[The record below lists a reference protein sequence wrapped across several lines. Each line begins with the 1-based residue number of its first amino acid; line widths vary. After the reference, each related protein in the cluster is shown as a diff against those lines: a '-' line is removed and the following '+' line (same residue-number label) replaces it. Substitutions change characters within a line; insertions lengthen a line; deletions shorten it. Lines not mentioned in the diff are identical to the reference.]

1 MLLVRAFRRYVELK
15 FRYLMLDRI
24 SAPLGHLLKG
34 FYEIVPL
41 EDLTSAGLD
50 AGDLELILLGNAEAR
65 RLLALRLSRW
75 VSLASARCSHAD
87 PRHSR
92 RRAQIEIAD
101 WRAHHQSDCSDQI
114 NEWFWRLVD
123 ELDNEQRAKLLQ
135 FATST
140 SRLPFGGFAELQG
153 RDGKICLFE
162 LKKKAAFRDDMLPRS
177 HTCLNRIDMPQYTS
191 YEKMK
196 TTFVN
201 IITHS
206 VAGFG
211 ME

>member
-1 MLLVRAFRRYVELK
+1 MLLVRAFRRYVELR

-65 RLLALRLSRW
+65 RLSRC
-75 VSLASARCSHAD
+75 VSRASVRCSHPD

-92 RRAQIEIAD
+92 RRAQIDIAD

-135 FATST
+135 FATGT

-162 LKKKAAFRDDMLPRS
+162 LKKKAAFGDDPL
-177 HTCLNRIDMPQYTS
+177 
-191 YEKMK
+191 
-196 TTFVN
+196 
-201 IITHS
+201 
-206 VAGFG
+206 G
-211 ME
+211 